1 MRADFYHLTRV
12 PLEKALPSIAERVF
26 KNGERLAIIADDEK
40 LLVRLDA
47 LLWSY
52 KRESFL
58 PHGRDCDQPIFL
70 TNHVDTVDAQNIILV
85 DGIWREAA
93 LKFSRAF
100 YFFDSETVDNAR
112 TAWRTFADAPDVERH
127 YWKQDDSGKWVE
139 GP

>member
-47 LLWSY
+47 LLWTY
-52 KRESFL
+52 RGDSFL
-58 PHGRDCDQPIFL
+58 PHGREGDQPILL
-70 TNHVDTVDAQNIILV
+70 TSHVDAVDAQNIAIV
-85 DGIWREAA
+85 DGIWRDAA
-93 LKFSRAF
+93 LKFNRAF

-112 TAWRTFADAPDVERH
+112 TAWRGLADALNVERH
-127 YWKQDDSGKWVE
+127 YWKQDDGGKWVE